1 MARLNTPVAPTR
13 VTHEGAPARRISAE
27 QELRRSVMACLLW
40 EDSFYEQG
48 HHIAHRIA
56 GIAREL
62 SSEKVAQ
69 IAIEAREQ
77 MYLRHA
83 PLWLVNA
90 IAPRGGRIVG
100 DTLARVIQRADEMPE
115 FLAMYWKNGRTPL
128 SAQVK
133 RGLAEAF
140 TQFDDYQLAKYDRA
154 GQVRLRDVMFLTH
167 PKPKGEEQADWWR
180 RLAEDRLHPPD
191 TWEVAL
197 SGGQDKHETWVRL
210 LSENK
215 IGGLA
220 LLRNLRN
227 MLEVGVDPEL
237 IRAAI
242 TSHPFKRVLPFRFLA
257 AARFAPELEDALE
270 VGMLRAV
277 QWLPKLPGKTTLLV
291 DHSGSMA
298 GQLSSKGTMIR
309 FDAAAGLAVLLR
321 EMCEQVEVVAFSA
334 PVDPGYASYW
344 YQRDRM
350 IDIGG
355 RMLPMGAD
363 RPPQAVVPPRRGFA
377 LRDAL
382 ESAVPW
388 WGTNIE
394 DGKRFCED
402 RGYDR
407 LILISDEQS
416 HQAVSNP
423 RGLGYLINVA
433 PEQRGVGYGPWVH
446 IDGWSENVVRYI
458 AELENARL
466 VQV

>member
-1 MARLNTPVAPTR
+1 MARLNTPVAPTH

-27 QELRRSVMACLLW
+27 QELRRSVLACLLW

-48 HHIAHRIA
+48 HKIAHRIA

-180 RLAEDRLHPPD
+180 RLAEDKLTPPD

-197 SGGQDKHETWVRL
+197 SGGHDKHETWVRL

-242 TSHPFKRVLPFRFLA
+242 ISHPFPRVLPFRFLA
-257 AARFAPELEDALE
+257 AARYAPELEDALE
-270 VGMLRAV
+270 TAMLRSTAA
-277 QWLPKLPGKTTLLV
+277 LPKLTGRTTLLV

-298 GQLSSKGTMIR
+298 GRLSDRGTMIR

-321 EMCEQVEVVAFSA
+321 EVCEHVEVVAFSA
-334 PVDPGYASYW
+334 PIDQGSYW
-344 YQRDRM
+344 YREDRLV
-350 IDIGG
+350 DIGG
-355 RMLPMGAD
+355 RMLPLGVG
-363 RPPQAVVPPRRGFA
+363 RPPVAVVPPRRGFA

-382 ESAVPW
+382 ENATPW
-388 WGTNIE
+388 WGTNTE
-394 DGKRFCED
+394 DGKRFCEE

-407 LILISDEQS
+407 LILISDEES

-423 RGLGYLINVA
+423 RNGQGYLVNVA

-458 AELENARL
+458 TEFEALER
-466 VQV
+466 